1 MSKTLI
7 GISSYGN
14 IDFTRLAVRSIRE
27 TAAKDVEVLIV
38 VGKPGDDETKQ
49 FAQQLADH
57 VIVHDRNWGFPASCN
72 DIFDA
77 AWKLQPEKFDNVI
90 LMGNDVVAY
99 PGCID
104 GLIEMAETGKWEQI
118 CGTQYDVQSLLR
130 DHPEQA
136 VHFSGPNYNFTDFTQ
151 RPWDAHTPRT
161 EYGEEPGALKDI
173 QNMTL
178 YTRGAFERLGY
189 FDVRFWPNGYYS
201 DNDYARRGV
210 NAAMKGVGAPHC
222 EFYHAWSR
230 TIHQGEA
237 RPHNVY
243 FDRNRAYYVS
253 KWGGDFGNE
262 TRRALSH
269 IGSRAYEAKVI
280 DQLSKS

>member
-1 MSKTLI
+1 MKTLI
-7 GISSYGN
+7 GISTFGN

-38 VGKPGDDETKQ
+38 VGKPDDRETIE
-49 FAQQLADH
+49 FAQQLAEH
-57 VIVHDRNWGFPASCN
+57 VIIHDRNWGFPASCN
-72 DIFDA
+72 DVFDA
-77 AWKLQPEKFDNVI
+77 AWVHGSFDNVI

-130 DHPEQA
+130 NTPEQA
-136 VHFSGPNYNFTDFTQ
+136 VHFSGPNYVFSNFAE
-151 RPWDAHTPRT
+151 RPWDAHKPRT
-161 EYGEEPGALKDI
+161 QYGEEPGALKDI

-178 YTRGAFERLGY
+178 YTRGAFEKLGY
-189 FDVRFWPNGYYS
+189 FDVGFWPNGYYS

-210 NAAMKGVGAPHC
+210 NAGVKGVGAPHC
-222 EFYHAWSR
+222 EFFHFWSR

-243 FDRNRAYYVS
+243 FDRNRAHYVA

-262 TRRALSH
+262 KRKAPNRIA
-269 IGSRAYEAKVI
+269 SRDKERKVI

>member
-7 GISSYGN
+7 GISTFGN
-14 IDFTRLAVRSIRE
+14 IDFTRLAVRSVRE

-38 VGKPGDDETKQ
+38 VGKPGDKETMQ
-49 FAQQLADH
+49 FAHQLAEH
-57 VIVHDRNWGFPASCN
+57 SIIHSRNWGFPASCN
-72 DIFDA
+72 DVFDF
-77 AWKLQPEKFDNVI
+77 AWKRGNFDNVI

-136 VHFSGPNYNFTDFTQ
+136 AHFHGANYNFTDFSE
-151 RPWDAHTPRT
+151 RPWDAHTPHT
-161 EYGEEPGALKDI
+161 KYGEEPGALKDI

-178 YTRGAFERLGY
+178 YTRGAFEKLGY
-189 FDVRFWPNGYYS
+189 FDVGFWPNGYYS

-210 NAAMKGVGAPHC
+210 NAGMRGVGAPHC
-222 EFYHAWSR
+222 EFFHFWSR
-230 TIHQGEA
+230 TIHQGDA
-237 RPHNVY
+237 RPNGTY
-243 FDRNRAYYVS
+243 FDRNRQHYVN
-253 KWGGDFGNE
+253 KWGGDFGQE
-262 TRRALSH
+262 TKEAPTN
-269 IGSRAYEAKVI
+269 IGSREHELKDI
-280 DQLSKS
+280 DYLSKL